1 VSFLCRHWF
10 VHVCHVCP
18 SYVGV
23 ENGKSN
29 LHVLGTKAAAT
40 KFPLQNDSD
49 GSCTVPPCS
58 LPFWSLTSYLRFSL
72 LLFGN
77 TGHQDGLRR
86 YQEARRAQ
94 ELDRLPQDHLQRL
107 STLGSHTDVLEGLE
121 SSFLWFLFLL
131 GGRNLLF
138 RSRPAIIGHS

>member
-1 VSFLCRHWF
+1 MPFLCRHWF

-29 LHVLGTKAAAT
+29 LHVLGIKAAAT
-40 KFPLQNDSD
+40 KFPLRNDSD
-49 GSCTVPPCS
+49 GNCTVPPCS
-58 LPFWSLTSYLRFSL
+58 LPFWPLTSYLRFSL
-72 LLFGN
+72 LRFGN
-77 TGHQDGLRR
+77 TGYQDGLRR

-121 SSFLWFLFLL
+121 SSFFMVFVFV
-131 GGRNLLF
+131 GRPQSTL
-138 RSRPAIIGHS
+138 S